1 MAKSLADQLL
11 GAGLVNEKKAKKV
24 QQEKRKQKQQQP
36 KLKKGQTLVDND
48 KERLLREREE
58 QTARDR
64 ELNRQRKAQED
75 AKALKAQAMQMIQ
88 QHEQNADGEIRFNFA
103 DPRTNKVKAI
113 YVNAA
118 MQQHLA
124 NGKLAICALNDSYV
138 VVPKTIADK
147 VAERFADA
155 VVFVASAEQQEA
167 AKDEDDPYKDYPIPD
182 DLMW

>member
-11 GAGLVNEKKAKKV
+11 GAGLVDEKKAKKV

-36 KLKKGQTLVDND
+36 KLKKGQALVDED
-48 KERLLREREE
+48 KERIRQERAE
-58 QTARDR
+58 QAARDL
-64 ELNRQRKAQED
+64 ELNRQRKAEED
-75 AKALKAQAMQMIQ
+75 TKALKAQALQMLQ
-88 QHEQNADGEIRFNFA
+88 QHEQPAEGEIRFNFA

-113 YVNAA
+113 YVSAA

-124 NGKLAICALNDSYV
+124 NGKLAICALNESYV

-155 VVFVASAEQQEA
+155 IIFEASAEQQEA